1 MAASQMR
8 RGMAMDQHM
17 WAMGASTPQHYGMAV
32 PQTNAAASKFLTI
45 FPRRKAGQLK
55 RDTDNTLPVQLTLQ
69 MLHEIAHIPLIAA
82 AKKLGISKT
91 ALKNA
96 CRSLGLERW
105 PFRRNVQTAK
115 RRSMNGGDDGKDSA
129 WDEDDDDEDDDDDEP
144 RSTSAAPVRND
155 MAFLHHP
162 THPEGAHPGQPGYD
176 QVMMPAHA
184 TMREMALHQHK
195 MSAHAQT
202 ALPGNLPV
210 APAPPRGALGR
221 APVCRGVLRA
231 VAAQRLPGARQGGR
245 AGGECPAQRRA
256 AQGHYSSSHSH
267 GKKRAS
273 SEGSGSSP
281 PRSDTSGEL
290 DEDNSGSATPSGR
303 DAGLDSTTSSAT
315 TVPRRGGPQRM
326 VGRDALMAVGGPA
339 AVAESR
345 AQYEAHARM
354 MLMAGRGHVKGWGA
368 EGDREGSNASG
379 NTSSDNTSPRL
390 EESKGSDDGS
400 DDGSEKSA
408 SREVGH
414 RRTSPAAHDEYAG
427 WWGSMA
433 MENEMESKPREE
445 DGLMGEDRVG

>member
-1 MAASQMR
+1 
-8 RGMAMDQHM
+8 
-17 WAMGASTPQHYGMAV
+17 
-32 PQTNAAASKFLTI
+32 
-45 FPRRKAGQLK
+45 
-55 RDTDNTLPVQLTLQ
+55 
-69 MLHEIAHIPLIAA
+69 
-82 AKKLGISKT
+82 
-91 ALKNA
+91 
-96 CRSLGLERW
+96 
-105 PFRRNVQTAK
+105 
-115 RRSMNGGDDGKDSA
+115 
-129 WDEDDDDEDDDDDEP
+129 
-144 RSTSAAPVRND
+144 

-202 ALPGNLPV
+202 ALPGNLP
-210 APAPPRGALGR
+210 PHRRPLAPPPHGTHPPGAHGASSASAAYAYQQHLLLQRLR
-221 APVCRGVLRA
+221 AAPSGVLPYA
-231 VAAQRLPGARQGGR
+231 VASYAPSPPKGSQGQGGR

-414 RRTSPAAHDEYAG
+414 RRTSPAVHLHPPHSTLPTPKTTPTTLHAHPTANTTPYTVT
-427 WWGSMA
+427 
-433 MENEMESKPREE
+433 KP
-445 DGLMGEDRVG
+445 